1 MRPTAKR
8 ETDVLIVGAGP
19 TGLTLACELLR
30 RGVGCRIIDKAAS
43 PATTSRALGLQPRT
57 LELFDAMGIVDRVL
71 STGGPVTDANLY
83 AGDRLLLTLSAAGLR
98 NLDTPYPRLWITPQ
112 ASVERPLTERL
123 QELGGTVERSRE
135 LEGFS
140 QTDSSAI
147 ATVKHGDS
155 YETEEIRAG
164 WLVGCDGAHSRVR
177 KALGVAFEGGNY
189 EDRFLLA
196 DADVD
201 WSRERDRTHTWFPPD
216 GMFTVFPLPGTSQWR
231 IFAVLEN
238 EAAVPPLSLELFE
251 RLFSERT
258 GDVETT
264 LSNPTWMSNFT
275 INRRMVDRYRVERAF
290 LAGDAAHVHSPFG
303 AQGMNTGI
311 QDACNLGWKLALV
324 VQGEAPEQLLDTY
337 EEERLP
343 VARRVLAQTDTN
355 TRVLL
360 SDNPIMRFLRERVLT
375 LDFVQDYA
383 ARRSSQLFV
392 NYRSSSLSR
401 SHGGKRLG
409 KSMRKRAPWARVSEK
424 ADLKDL
430 LRFRGGP
437 RAGDRAPD
445 GPSIRA
451 ASREKTSLFRE
462 FRVTG
467 FSLLLFGGMARTE
480 TGYANLLEIARRV
493 DGLPGNLVKTHL
505 IVGADGAPD
514 RLDWE
519 GSVLLDGSRS
529 LHELYGASEESLCLV
544 RPDGYVGFRGQPAEV
559 EPLIKYLQSKYT
571 DASGGEDT
579 RYREGIGEKREHPGT
594 HRSRAGVY
602 AEPASSKCS
611 GSVRAVSMVD
621 AGRGRQTSV
630 QRRRFEGG
638 DANGGNES

>member
-1 MRPTAKR
+1 MRPTAKH

-30 RGVGCRIIDKAAS
+30 RGVGCRIVDKAAS

-57 LELFDAMGIVDRVL
+57 LELFDAMGVVDRVL
-71 STGGPVTDANLY
+71 ATGGAVTDANLY

-112 ASVERPLTERL
+112 ASVERPLIERL
-123 QELGGTVERSRE
+123 LELGGTVERSRE
-135 LEGFS
+135 LEGFR
-140 QTDSSAI
+140 QTDSSVI

-155 YETEEIRAG
+155 YETEEILAG
-164 WLVGCDGAHSRVR
+164 WLVGCDGARSRVR
-177 KALGVAFEGGNY
+177 KALGVAFEGDTY
-189 EDRFLLA
+189 EERFLLA

-231 IFAVLEN
+231 IFAVLED
-238 EAAVPPLSLELFE
+238 ETVPPLSLELFQ
-251 RLFSERT
+251 RLLSERT
-258 GDVETT
+258 GDVETP
-264 LSNPTWMSNFT
+264 LSNPTWMSDFT

-324 VQGEAPEQLLDTY
+324 VQGEASERLLDTY

-360 SDNPIMRFLRERVLT
+360 SDNPVMRFLRERVLT
-375 LDFVQDYA
+375 LDRVQAYA
-383 ARRSSQLFV
+383 ARRSSQLFI
-392 NYRSSSLSR
+392 NYRSSSLSP
-401 SHGGKRLG
+401 SHGGTRIA
-409 KSMRKRAPWARVSEK
+409 KSMSMPIPWARASGT
-424 ADLKDL
+424 AGLKDL

-462 FRVTG
+462 FRVPG
-467 FSLLLFGGMARTE
+467 FSLLLFDGMDHTE
-480 TGYANLLEIARRV
+480 TGYANLLEVARRV
-493 DGLPGNLVKTHL
+493 EGLPGNPIKTHL
-505 IVGADGAPD
+505 IVGADSAPEGLD
-514 RLDWE
+514 RE
-519 GSVLLDGSRS
+519 GSVLLDGSGS
-529 LHELYGASEESLCLV
+529 LHELYGASAESLYLV
-544 RPDGYVGFRGQPAEV
+544 RPDGYVGFRGRPAEV
-559 EPLIKYLQSKYT
+559 EPLIEYLRSKYAG
-571 DASGGEDT
+571 ASGGEDT
-579 RYREGIGEKREHPGT
+579 RHREGIGEKREHPGT
-594 HRSRAGVY
+594 LRGQAGGS
-602 AEPASSKCS
+602 AEPASSKWS
-611 GSVRAVSMVD
+611 GSVRAVCMVD
-621 AGRGRQTSV
+621 ARGGRQASV
-630 QRRRFEGG
+630 QGRRLEGG